1 MGQPDA
7 PLVVAA
13 FKQAVA
19 DPNSALRRNLP
30 GIDTSKA
37 ASASQFCYND
47 GQVAIACPA
56 SPAPT
61 STDDTTRIA
70 IGVVVILLILLGE
83 QGASARGGL
92 AGRADTGVGSSA
104 DWLRRAPHVGPAEEE
119 AGGARACA
127 ALRGARAATATGGAL
142 SAMRTQ
148 ATFNDIDQNH
158 DGQVSRVRAHS
169 PLGRAHDAARSA
181 AG

>member
-1 MGQPDA
+1 MDRPDA
-7 PLVVAA
+7 PIVVAA

-83 QGASARGGL
+83 QGASVLRWGSLAALTPVSVALLIGYAVHRTSDRQKKKMEEQELAQLSAVRAPRPRL
-92 AGRADTGVGSSA
+92 AGR
-104 DWLRRAPHVGPAEEE
+104 
-119 AGGARACA
+119 
-127 ALRGARAATATGGAL
+127 
-142 SAMRTQ
+142 
-148 ATFNDIDQNH
+148 
-158 DGQVSRVRAHS
+158 
-169 PLGRAHDAARSA
+169 
-181 AG
+181 